1 MDDGEAVDP
10 AIAEAISEGAK
21 AGIFW
26 TAARFNPGVAA
37 TWEGFG
43 RRHSKAAAACLGAG
57 VARLIASSS
66 ETPQDAQ

>member
-10 AIAEAISEGAK
+10 AIAEAISEAVK
-21 AGIFW
+21 AGVFW
-26 TAARFNPGVAA
+26 TAARFSPGVAA

-43 RRHSKAAAACLGAG
+43 RRHSKVATACLGAG

-66 ETPQDAQ
+66 ASPQDAQ